1 MINCLIKSIFLS
13 NLKWPE
19 NFNRW
24 WRRDDMLD
32 AGEGIQTHGLW
43 CRKRAGCR
51 KAIEFV
57 KNKKIDIYF
66 LDINLPGM
74 NGIELCKRLKRE
86 RPTAFFFAITGF
98 SSVFDL
104 VKCREAGFDDYFIKP
119 ITIKDIVEAVEE
131 AINRIARWKKGK

>member
-1 MINCLIKSIFLS
+1 
-13 NLKWPE
+13 
-19 NFNRW
+19 
-24 WRRDDMLD
+24 
-32 AGEGIQTHGLW
+32 
-43 CRKRAGCR
+43 
-51 KAIEFV
+51 
-57 KNKKIDIYF
+57 
-66 LDINLPGM
+66 M